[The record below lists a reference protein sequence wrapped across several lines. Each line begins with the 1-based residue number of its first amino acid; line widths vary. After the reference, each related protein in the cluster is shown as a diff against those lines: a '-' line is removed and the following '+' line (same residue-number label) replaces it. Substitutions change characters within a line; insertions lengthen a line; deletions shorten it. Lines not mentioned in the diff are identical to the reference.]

1 MDSGRIAGLSV
12 SMLALSLTRP
22 LSVTLTELNDGD
34 RCTVEP
40 CIAHVG
46 YDVSR
51 LLPCS
56 SEFCLLW
63 ALQMV
68 STLTT
73 LVLVPKC
80 LGQFTLA
87 FGLWWFVQKSLVEEV
102 SDCLADPK
110 MFSPCN
116 ESFPIMPR
124 RFGTWLRLGDVGLGR
139 GSLPLISALITA

>member
-1 MDSGRIAGLSV
+1 
-12 SMLALSLTRP
+12 MLALSLTRP

-40 CIAHVG
+40 CIVHLG
-46 YDVSR
+46 YDVSMV
-51 LLPCS
+51 LPCS
-56 SEFCLLW
+56 SELRLLW

-73 LVLVPKC
+73 LVLVIKC
-80 LGQFTLA
+80 LGWYTLA

-102 SDCLADPK
+102 SGCLADPK
-110 MFSPCN
+110 MLSLCN

-124 RFGTWLRLGDVGLGR
+124 RFGTWLGLGDVSLGR
-139 GSLPLISALITA
+139 GSLPLISALITACKWSFM